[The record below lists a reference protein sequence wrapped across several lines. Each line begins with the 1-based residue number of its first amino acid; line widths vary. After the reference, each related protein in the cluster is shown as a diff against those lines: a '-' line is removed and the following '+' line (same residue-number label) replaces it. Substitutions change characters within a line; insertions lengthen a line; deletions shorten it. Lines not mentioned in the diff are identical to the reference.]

1 MIQRIQSLYL
11 LVGAIALLALVFMDW
26 PWAVLRA
33 EVVFFGGGLVLAGV
47 TAVVALLAVF
57 LYRNR
62 ALQRKVVLGAQV
74 LTIGLLLLI
83 VGGLYVLGQLQF
95 TTAGEPYWPAI
106 LGILLPVGA
115 YVFFFL
121 ARRGVEAD
129 INLIKSMDRLR

>member
-26 PWAVLRA
+26 PWVVLRD

-47 TAVVALLAVF
+47 TAVVGLLAVF
-57 LYRNR
+57 LYKNR
-62 ALQRKVVLGAQV
+62 TLQRKVILGTQV
-74 LTIGLLLLI
+74 LTIGLLLLL

-95 TTAGEPYWPAI
+95 TTADGPYWPAI
-106 LGILLPVGA
+106 IGMLLPVGA